1 MGELLLWMLAALV
14 LLALVAASLWGLGIA
29 PDLFGNFGQGA
40 AGVLSVIALFLAVGI
55 YFFER
60 GNKPKVV
67 LQPPTGSVI
76 PLEGSAGKDE
86 EQAVL
91 LHLAMTVENR
101 SSNMLLVQCA
111 ALDII
116 AVDVSGA
123 RNNRYYEDLPGVSLL
138 NPPAGKPLF
147 DNCVTKFEAP
157 RRTREREFLNRQGL
171 RAETINPMRLSD
183 EARTGARFTD
193 FSMEP
198 GEVVTKTWDQR
209 VSCKVQ
215 AVQVIFKVPK
225 PDDVVDYEAKSLIPV
240 AVACRAGASADRR

>member
-1 MGELLLWMLAALV
+1 MGELLLWMLGAL
-14 LLALVAASLWGLGIA
+14 LTLALVAALLWGLGIA
-29 PDLFGNFGQGA
+29 HDLFGDFGQGA
-40 AGVLSVIALFLAVGI
+40 AGLLSVIALFVAAGI

-67 LQPPTGSVI
+67 LLAPVGTVI
-76 PLEGSAGKDE
+76 PLEASSAEGE
-86 EQAVL
+86 EAVL

-101 SSNMLLVQCA
+101 SANALLVQCA
-111 ALDII
+111 ALDLI
-116 AVDVSGA
+116 AVNVSGE
-123 RNNRYYEDLPGVSLL
+123 RNSRYYEDLPGVSLL
-138 NPPAGKPLF
+138 DPPSGKPLF

-157 RRTREREFLNRQGL
+157 RRTRERQFLDRQAR
-171 RAETINPMRLSD
+171 RAETINPMRLSE

-209 VSCKVQ
+209 VSCNVQ

-225 PDDVVDYEAKSLIPV
+225 PDDVVEYESKSLIPI
-240 AVACRAGASADRR
+240 AAACRARPRAAQS

>member
-1 MGELLLWMLAALV
+1 MLAALV
-14 LLALVAASLWGLGIA
+14 LLALVGAVLWGLGIA
-29 PDLFGNFGQGA
+29 HDLFGDFGQGA
-40 AGVLSVIALFLAVGI
+40 AGLLSVIALFVAAGI

-67 LQPPTGSVI
+67 LQPPVGSVI
-76 PLEGSAGKDE
+76 PLEGSAAKGE
-86 EQAVL
+86 NGAVL

-101 SSNMLLVQCA
+101 SSNALLVQCA
-111 ALDII
+111 ALDVI

-123 RNNRYYEDLPGVSLL
+123 RNSRYYEDLPGASLL

-147 DNCVTKFEAP
+147 DNCVSKFEAP
-157 RRTREREFLNRQGL
+157 RRERERDFVDRQVVE
-171 RAETINPMRLSD
+171 AETINPMRLSE
-183 EARTGARFTD
+183 EAQTGARFTD

-209 VSCKVQ
+209 ISCDVQ

-225 PDDVVDYEAKSLIPV
+225 PGDVVDYEAKSLIPI
-240 AVACRAGASADRR
+240 AAACTGSGPGRGSGRRRGG

>member
-1 MGELLLWMLAALV
+1 VGELFLWMLAALLV
-14 LLALVAASLWGLGIA
+14 LALVGAVLWGLGIA
-29 PDLFGNFGQGA
+29 HDLFGDFGQGA
-40 AGVLSVIALFLAVGI
+40 AGLLSVIALFVAAGI

-67 LQPPTGSVI
+67 LQPPMGTVTPI
-76 PLEGSAGKDE
+76 EDSAPGNSGD
-86 EQAVL
+86 AAL
-91 LHLAMTVENR
+91 LHLAMTIENR
-101 SSNMLLVQCA
+101 SSNALRVQCA

-123 RNNRYYEDLPGVSLL
+123 RNSRYYEDLPGVSLL

-157 RRTREREFLNRQGL
+157 RRERERESVDRQAREAG
-171 RAETINPMRLSD
+171 TINPMRVSD

-209 VSCKVQ
+209 ISCDVQ

-225 PDDVVDYEAKSLIPV
+225 PDEVVDYEAKNLIPI
-240 AVACRAGASADRR
+240 AAACRPRGAGDRG